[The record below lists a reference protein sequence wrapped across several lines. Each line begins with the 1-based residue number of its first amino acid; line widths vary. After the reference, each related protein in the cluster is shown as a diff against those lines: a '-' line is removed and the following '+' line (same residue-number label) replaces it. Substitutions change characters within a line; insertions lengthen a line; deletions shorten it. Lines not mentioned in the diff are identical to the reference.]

1 MGYKLEICC
10 GSYEDVCAAQ
20 RGGAD
25 RAELNSALH
34 MGGLTPSLASL
45 IMAKR
50 DCQIPIVAMV
60 RGRGAGFCYN
70 ETEKKVMLE
79 DAALLLEHGADG
91 LAFGYL
97 KEDATIDEEAVRIMC
112 DLIHSY
118 GKCAVFH
125 RAFDCVID
133 MDGAMEKLI
142 SLGVDRVLTSGGQPN
157 VEKGS
162 EMLAH
167 LQETYGSQMEIL
179 AGCGVNEMNAKDLIE
194 ITKVQQLHSSCKVWK
209 NDPTT
214 IGKQVSY
221 AYAAAPHEMAY
232 DVVSEER
239 VRALRKAMM

>member
-1 MGYKLEICC
+1 
-10 GSYEDVCAAQ
+10 
-20 RGGAD
+20 
-25 RAELNSALH
+25 
-34 MGGLTPSLASL
+34 
-45 IMAKR
+45 
-50 DCQIPIVAMV
+50 
-60 RGRGAGFCYN
+60 
-70 ETEKKVMLE
+70 
-79 DAALLLEHGADG
+79 
-91 LAFGYL
+91 
-97 KEDATIDEEAVRIMC
+97 
-112 DLIHSY
+112 
-118 GKCAVFH
+118 
-125 RAFDCVID
+125 D
-133 MDGAMEKLI
+133 MDRAMEKFI